1 MTKLY
6 PFIFFLAI
14 ISCHP
19 KMSKHRSS
27 ENNSTIEKENLAYAN
42 YKFLHSA
49 VKQPAD
55 VLKLKVW
62 DYPFEELPMNL
73 VFAKNLRYFELA
85 SESDLD
91 FEHTKKII
99 NGFSHLKEMSL
110 IDNYF
115 TELPFTPDSL
125 PELEKLDLWKQDEI
139 EMPKVIS
146 QLTQCEKLEKLTLY
160 NISYSKIPE
169 SIKSLQSLKSI
180 GLGSDNIDYGQH
192 FNVLSTVPT
201 LEALTV
207 YGYQEIELAE
217 GLGKLNLKELR
228 FLNNRQLDYGK
239 TFEQADAFKTLETLE
254 ISRVEGFTVL
264 PKNIRQFKNLKEL
277 VLTQLRTSDSY
288 DKSLNMESLSEDLL
302 HLQNLEV
309 LNLSSSDP
317 NPNNAPQK
325 AKRIPDNI
333 RTLKKL
339 KRLNLDNH
347 THLDMPHLVDVLS
360 DLPDFEELSMEYI
373 SFANDPYGTKAILP
387 QNFNEISSLKKLNLI
402 DAGARL
408 FDSMQSLPPKL
419 THLKLSFDSKN
430 VPEIVL
436 SHKNLISLSMQSS
449 SLTSIP
455 TEISDL
461 SNLENLDLRDNQL
474 TELPPQIAFLKNLRF
489 LDLAGNPCA
498 EDEAF
503 QKQIKE
509 WLPHTT
515 IYFYE

>member
-1 MTKLY
+1 MTRIY
-6 PFIFFLAI
+6 AFIFFLAI

-19 KMSKHRSS
+19 KMSDHTSS
-27 ENNSTIEKENLAYAN
+27 VKNSSKEEEKLAYAN
-42 YKFLHSA
+42 YKFLRSA

-73 VFAKNLRYFELA
+73 LFAKNLRYFELA
-85 SESDLD
+85 SESELD

-99 NGFSHLKEMSL
+99 NGFRHLKEMSL

-125 PELEKLDLWKQDEI
+125 PELETLDLWKQDEI

-192 FNVLSTVPT
+192 FNVLSTLPA

-207 YGYQEIELAE
+207 YGYQETELPE

-228 FLNNRQLDYGK
+228 FLNNSQLDYGK

-264 PKNIRQFKNLKEL
+264 PKNVRQFTNLKEL
-277 VLTQLRTSDSY
+277 VLVDNMTLDKY
-288 DKSLNMESLSEDLL
+288 DESLDMESLSEDLL
-302 HLQNLEV
+302 YLPNLEV
-309 LNLSSSDP
+309 LNLSGSDP
-317 NPNNAPQK
+317 NPNFTPEV

-339 KRLNLDNH
+339 KKLNIDYSRQLDI
-347 THLDMPHLVDVLS
+347 PHLMEVILE
-360 DLPDFEELSMEYI
+360 LPELEELSLYYI
-373 SFANDPYGTKAILP
+373 TFYKGGDEILP
-387 QNFNEISSLKKLNLI
+387 KEFSRLQSLKELNVGWMEKTI
-402 DAGARL
+402 
-408 FDSMQSLPPKL
+408 FDNLDVLPPQL
-419 THLKLSFDSKN
+419 THLELETTSVGEIPKVVLNHSKLLFLNLKN
-430 VPEIVL
+430 TKI
-436 SHKNLISLSMQSS
+436 
-449 SLTSIP
+449 TSIP
-455 TEISDL
+455 SEISNL
-461 SNLENLDLRDNQL
+461 SNLENLDLRDNEL